1 MRIGYANLMQM
12 CVGWAGRMIAITLF
26 VAALNEVF
34 TNNGS

>member
-1 MRIGYANLMQM
+1 M